1 MVKIR
6 LLYPFTYHHLELP
19 AGEIIEV
26 SRERA
31 NRLVSLQ
38 AAEYAEP
45 QHAVIEPEE
54 NRSGLPFRVGPKNIT
69 DIEEKKFAPDEIVQI
84 KRPRGRPRKDQTWP
98 SS

>member
-19 AGEIIEV
+19 AGEVMEV

-31 NRLVSLQ
+31 DRLVSLG

-45 QHAVIEPEE
+45 QHAIVEPQET
-54 NRSGLPFRVGPKNIT
+54 RTVDVPR
-69 DIEEKKFAPDEIVQI
+69 
-84 KRPRGRPRKDQTWP
+84 RRGRPKKTDVLA
-98 SS
+98 